1 MSQQL
6 VDRMEQVW
14 RSIDE
19 LCSSLDDA
27 EWKTETDCPGW
38 AVQDQ
43 VSHLAGNESGIL
55 GRPAPDHEPSDVSHT
70 KNPIGESNE
79 VQVDYRRSWSPQE
92 VLDDFREVTG
102 ERLKQLRAMSDEDFQ
117 AESWTP
123 IGQGTVADF
132 LGIRIFDAW
141 VHEQDIRRATD
152 RPGHLDGPVAEHAL
166 ERIAGAM
173 PFVVG
178 KKVGPPDGTTV
189 VLEVIGPVA
198 ETIPVGISGG
208 RGERLSDV
216 PDDPTV
222 RLRMDLA
229 TFNRLGCGRGDPS
242 ALASDVEIAGD
253 EDLGRR
259 ICEQMSFMI

>member
-6 VDRMEQVW
+6 VDRMEQAW
-14 RSIDE
+14 RSIEE
-19 LCSSLDDA
+19 LCSTLGDE
-27 EWKTETDCPGW
+27 EWKAETDCPGW
-38 AVQDQ
+38 TVQDQ
-43 VSHLAGNESGIL
+43 VAHLAGNESRLL
-55 GRPAPDHEPSDVSHT
+55 GRPEPDHEPADVSHT
-70 KNPIGESNE
+70 RNPMGESNE

-92 VLDDFREVTG
+92 VLDEFREVTG
-102 ERLKQLRAMSDEDFQ
+102 ERLKQLRDMSDEDFQ

-141 VHEQDIRRATD
+141 VHEQDIRRATG

-166 ERIAGAM
+166 DRIASAM

-189 VLEVIGPVA
+189 VFEITGPVS
-198 ETIPVGISGG
+198 ETVAVGISDG
-208 RGERLSDV
+208 RGERLDGA
-216 PDDPTV
+216 PDGPTV

-242 ALASDVEIAGD
+242 EAVSEVEISGD
-253 EDLGRR
+253 ADLGRR
-259 ICEQMSFMI
+259 ICEQMNFMV